1 MTLQHECSISGL
13 HLNWKSSN
21 TLIENI
27 SFYLNKF
34 CSNLLISKVSENSKK
49 SAQFELI
56 FRQKNSNSDLTKE
69 LDKDESCLKKIR
81 SKTS

>member
-27 SFYLNKF
+27 SFYLNKV
-34 CSNLLISKVSENSKK
+34 CSNLLVSTVSENS
-49 SAQFELI
+49 
-56 FRQKNSNSDLTKE
+56 
-69 LDKDESCLKKIR
+69 LDKKQQQ
-81 SKTS
+81 